1 MLSGFSHH
9 HDNPSSS
16 DGPASAD
23 DYRPLSDYMDSP
35 WVMKSVSG
43 ASLRVDRDPVPEIL
57 HGRADQLRRE
67 IAALPFQ
74 RKYRFGLLSF
84 DEADIDV
91 DAFNAGRPRLRREVD
106 LALELFFE
114 ALWPGIPADA
124 RPSPYVT
131 THTHTGR
138 LEVNVAL
145 ARAVHLG
152 ERVYSHNP
160 DPPTPFGAAPDYWR
174 AFRDLVNVTF
184 GWADPEDPAR
194 RRNFVR
200 PDWEVKLQAEGGRA
214 GLSPVPD
221 RRDQVMGAVWEAVQA
236 GDVFS
241 RRDVIAVLE
250 AHLAGSGWQV
260 LSTKNN
266 SATIGAPQAPVKDR
280 IRLKGWYFS
289 ADFDG
294 RSERPDPEAMARLK
308 AKRMAELA
316 TAPQRFQAAWAQ
328 RAAYNRGRYGGER
341 WPVPDWSVQAWL
353 DQSRT
358 TAPRLIPRRHHLW
371 ALTPNNPKKDYD
383 PDDTF
388 ELGSAPLRPDG
399 PDRTDPTRPDL
410 GPHTATAGGGTAQ
423 RPRHNAADGAG
434 KSDPAPKRGL
444 DQLERHAR
452 QISGPIGYAALIG
465 HLVRRLQDLTVRAG
479 RLIFGVSLAQ
489 VITQNRVLRFT
500 HLATRLETL
509 NARPDTP
516 NAGHGRPDASDLNP
530 APGHHTAGAVLA
542 VDGPGGHGTSEGDG
556 RGPRPDR
563 RSAGNP
569 AGKSGGASKGSVRPE
584 EHVSLIDGGDDG
596 AGSASDHG
604 HRPARRIGEGDIG
617 ADHPV
622 AGSSLRNASLGAL
635 VRLGQDLAQVLG
647 EGRPL
652 VLTRIEGGLAL
663 QTYGAALALL
673 DDRVMVIHWT
683 RSEEDLRRIQECV
696 TRSLGAAFLV
706 EDARKVR
713 ARGTPDH
720 TGARS
725 GSPKPATTMILT
737 DLDEPLSQLSPDDTH
752 IAPSGRD
759 DEDAGPSM

>member
-9 HDNPSSS
+9 HDNPSSG
-16 DGPASAD
+16 DGPARAD
-23 DYRPLSDYMDSP
+23 DYRALSNYMDRP
-35 WVMKSVSG
+35 WVMKSASG
-43 ASLRVDRDPVPEIL
+43 ARIRVDRDPVPEIL
-57 HGRADQLRRE
+57 YGRADQVRRE
-67 IAALPFQ
+67 IAAVPFQ
-74 RKYRFGLLSF
+74 RKYRFGMLSF

-91 DAFNAGRPRLRREVD
+91 DAFNAGHPRLRREVD
-106 LALELFFE
+106 LSLDLFFK

-145 ARAVHLG
+145 ARAVHVG

-160 DPPTPFGAAPDYWR
+160 DPPTPFGAAPTYWR
-174 AFRDLVNVTF
+174 AFRDLLNLAF

-214 GLSPVPD
+214 GLLPVPD
-221 RRDQVMGAVWEAVQA
+221 RRDEAMGAVWEAVQA

-241 RRDVIAVLE
+241 RRDVLAVLE
-250 AHLAGSGWQV
+250 AHLAESGWQV
-260 LSTKNN
+260 LSTKDNFV
-266 SATIGAPQAPVKDR
+266 TIGGPQAPVKDR
-280 IRLKGWYFS
+280 IRLKGWYFC

-294 RSERPDPEAMARLK
+294 RPEKPDPEVMARAK

-316 TAPQRFQAAWAQ
+316 TAPERFQAAWAQ

-371 ALTPNNPKKDYD
+371 ALTLNNPKKDHD

-399 PDRTDPTRPDL
+399 PNRTDSTRPDL

-434 KSDPAPKRGL
+434 KSDPAPGRCL

-452 QISGPIGYAALIG
+452 QVSGPIGYAAIFG

-489 VITQNRVLRFT
+489 VITQDCLVRFT
-500 HLATRLETL
+500 HLSIKLEKL

-516 NAGHGRPDASDLNP
+516 NAADGRPDTGDLNP
-530 APGHHTAGAVLA
+530 APGHPAAGGELA
-542 VDGPGGHGTSEGDG
+542 IDGPRGLGTPEGHG

-563 RSAGNP
+563 HSAGNP
-569 AGKSGGASKGSVRPE
+569 ARKSGGASESSVRPE
-584 EHVSLIDGGDDG
+584 EHVRLIDGGDG
-596 AGSASDHG
+596 GTGSAPDRG
-604 HRPARRIGEGDIG
+604 RRPARRIGEGDIS

-622 AGSSLRNASLGAL
+622 AGSGLRRASLGAL

-652 VLTRIEGGLAL
+652 ALTRIEGGFAL
-663 QTYGAALALL
+663 RASGAALALL
-673 DDRVMVIHWT
+673 DDRVMVIHST
-683 RSEEDLRRIQECV
+683 SRENNLRRVQECV
-696 TRSLGAAFLV
+696 ARSLSAAFLV
-706 EDARKVR
+706 EDARKMR
-713 ARGTPDH
+713 AHGTPDH
-720 TGARS
+720 RATPKFEPELAHQGPEKWLRLQPQDD
-725 GSPKPATTMILT
+725 GSNTPTELYSENP
-737 DLDEPLSQLSPDDTH
+737 
-752 IAPSGRD
+752 
-759 DEDAGPSM
+759 GPST

>member
-9 HDNPSSS
+9 HDNPSSR
-16 DGPASAD
+16 DGPARAD
-23 DYRPLSDYMDSP
+23 DYRALSDYMDSP

-43 ASLRVDRDPVPEIL
+43 ARIRVDRDPIPEIL
-57 HGRADQLRRE
+57 YGRANLLRRE

-91 DAFNAGRPRLRREVD
+91 DAFNAGHPRLRREVD
-106 LALELFFE
+106 LALDLFFE
-114 ALWPGIPADA
+114 ALWPSIPAEA

-145 ARAVHLG
+145 ARSVHVG

-174 AFRDLVNVTF
+174 AFRDLVNLIF

-200 PDWEVKLQAEGGRA
+200 PDWEAKLQAEGGRA

-221 RRDQVMGAVWEAVQA
+221 LRDHAMGAVWEAVQA
-236 GDVFS
+236 GEVFS
-241 RRDVIAVLE
+241 RDDVIAVLE

-266 SATIGAPQAPVKDR
+266 SVTIGASQAPVTDR

-294 RSERPDPEAMARLK
+294 RPERPDPEAMARAK
-308 AKRMAELA
+308 ARRMAALA
-316 TAPQRFQAAWAQ
+316 TAPERFQAAWAQ

-353 DQSRT
+353 DQSRIK
-358 TAPRLIPRRHHLW
+358 APRLIPRRHHLW
-371 ALTPNNPKKDYD
+371 ALTPNNPKKDHNT
-383 PDDTF
+383 DDTF
-388 ELGSAPLRPDG
+388 ELGSALLRPDG
-399 PDRTDPTRPDL
+399 PNRTDPTRPDR

-434 KSDPAPKRGL
+434 KFDPAPGSCL

-452 QISGPIGYAALIG
+452 QVSGPIGCAAIFG
-465 HLVRRLQDLTVRAG
+465 YLVRRLQYLTVRAG
-479 RLIFGVSLAQ
+479 RVIFGAWLAH
-489 VITQNRVLRFT
+489 VITQNRIVRFT
-500 HLATRLETL
+500 HIATRLEKL

-516 NAGHGRPDASDLNP
+516 NAADGRPDAGNLNP
-530 APGHHTAGAVLA
+530 APGHHTAGGELA
-542 VDGPGGHGTSEGDG
+542 IDGPGGLGTSEGDG

-563 RSAGNP
+563 HSAGNLARKP
-569 AGKSGGASKGSVRPE
+569 GRASQSSVRSE

-596 AGSASDHG
+596 ARPAPDHG

-622 AGSSLRNASLGAL
+622 AGSGLRYASLGAL

-647 EGRPL
+647 EGNHL
-652 VLTRIEGGLAL
+652 ALTRIDGGLAL
-663 QTYGAALALL
+663 QASGAALALL
-673 DDRVMVIHWT
+673 DHRVMFIHWT
-683 RSEEDLRRIQECV
+683 RAEEDLRRMQECV
-696 TRSLGAAFLV
+696 TRTLGAAFLV
-706 EDARKVR
+706 EDARKMR
-713 ARGTPDH
+713 ARGTTDH
-720 TGARS
+720 RAT
-725 GSPKPATTMILT
+725 PKSKTEPAL
-737 DLDEPLSQLSPDDTH
+737 ESPDKLLRLQ
-752 IAPSGRD
+752 PK
-759 DEDAGPSM
+759 DEGSNTPTEPHAENPVPDM